1 MKISQVFVLSLAIL
15 SAATVMRASVPII
28 VATPGRM
35 RAAMNLVTA
44 AQDKLQNGDVAGA
57 KRNVD
62 AALHNDPT
70 FWPALY
76 VRAQIFSHEGKY
88 DLALKDCNE
97 ALRQDRGVVEAA
109 LLRANINAR
118 LGKYAEALKE
128 FDYLVSLHPRN
139 VTLARALSDRA
150 WFRATCPNASFRNGQ
165 QAVKDA
171 KAACSIMVWKD
182 EHMID
187 TLAAAYAET
196 GDFDSAIR
204 YAEQALAVKGISP
217 ESAKAFREHLMWF
230 QQRRRFPASNKTEK
244 I

>member
-1 MKISQVFVLSLAIL
+1 MKTSKVFALSLAIL
-15 SAATVMRASVPII
+15 SAATVMRGSVPII

-35 RAAMNLVTA
+35 RAEMNLVTA
-44 AQDKLQNGDVAGA
+44 AQDKLQNGDVASA

-76 VRAQIFSHEGKY
+76 VRAQIFSHECKY

-97 ALRQDRGVVEAA
+97 ALRQDRSVVEAA

-171 KAACSIMVWKD
+171 KAACSIMIWKD

-187 TLAAAYAET
+187 TLAVAYAET
-196 GDFDSAIR
+196 GDFNSAVQ
-204 YAEQALAVKGISP
+204 YAAQALAVKGILPDST
-217 ESAKAFREHLMWF
+217 KLFQQHLSLF
-230 QQRRRFPASNKTEK
+230 QQRKPIRL
-244 I
+244 

>member
-1 MKISQVFVLSLAIL
+1 MKALNVVALFIAIL
-15 SAATVMRASVPII
+15 TSATVVRASVPII
-28 VATPGRM
+28 IATPQRM
-35 RAAMNLVTA
+35 QAAMKMVTD
-44 AQDKLQNGDVAGA
+44 AQDLLEKGDIAGA

-62 AALHNDPT
+62 TILQRDPT

-76 VRAQIFSHEGKY
+76 VRAQIYSHEGKY

-97 ALRQDRGVVEAA
+97 ALRQDRTVVEAA
-109 LLRANINAR
+109 LLRATINAR

-128 FDYLVSLHPRN
+128 FDYVISLHPRN

-171 KAACSIMVWKD
+171 KAACSIMIWKD

-196 GDFDSAIR
+196 GDFNSAIQ
-204 YAEQALAVKGISP
+204 YAAQALAVKGISP
-217 ESAKAFREHLMWF
+217 DSTKLFQRHLALF
-230 QQRRRFPASNKTEK
+230 QQRKPIRL
-244 I
+244 

>member
-1 MKISQVFVLSLAIL
+1 MKLLNAFAIFL
-15 SAATVMRASVPII
+15 VILRSTLLVHAKVPIV
-28 VATPGRM
+28 VATPQRM
-35 RAAMNLVTA
+35 QAAMKMVTD
-44 AQDKLQNGDVAGA
+44 AQDLLQKGDVAGA

-62 AALHNDPT
+62 TVLQRDPT

-76 VRAQIFSHEGKY
+76 VRAQIYSHQGKY
-88 DLALKDCNE
+88 GLALKDCNE
-97 ALRQDRGVVEAA
+97 ALRQDRSVVEAA

-128 FDYLVSLHPRN
+128 FDYLISLHPRN
-139 VTLARALSDRA
+139 VTLARALSGRA

-171 KAACSIMVWKD
+171 KAACSIMIWKD

-196 GDFDSAIR
+196 RDFNSAVQ
-204 YAEQALAVKGISP
+204 YAAQALAVKNISP
-217 ESAKAFREHLMWF
+217 DSRKLF
-230 QQRRRFPASNKTEK
+230 QQHLASFQQHKP
-244 I
+244 IRS